1 MIEDW
6 IRSYN
11 PQSKLE
17 LLNAKREIIQEV
29 ALSGLHRG
37 SFFEHACFYGG
48 TALRIFYGLDRYS
61 EDLDFSLLEKDKN
74 FSLAPYISFIE
85 DEFKLIGMDAVVTI
99 KEKKSFS
106 AVQSAFLK
114 DDTEWSDLN
123 IEFDR
128 NNKYPAKLKVKI
140 EVDRDPPLD
149 FETESKL
156 LIKPSGKYINCMIK
170 EHLFA
175 GKMHAV
181 MFREWKNNEKGRD
194 WYDMIWYIT
203 KGIEIG
209 LSHFNRRANE
219 SGNLIDGK
227 DYTKNSF
234 IETLHKKIDTLDV
247 EMALQDIKRF
257 VASQQSIEMWSRQFF
272 HDIIDHIKFKP

>member
-37 SFFEHACFYGG
+37 GFFEHACFYGG

-74 FSLAPYISFIE
+74 FSLAPYIPFIE

-99 KEKKSFS
+99 KEKKFFS

-114 DDTEWSDLN
+114 DDTEWSHLD

-181 MFREWKNNEKGRD
+181 LFREWKNNEKGRD

-209 LSHFNRRANE
+209 LPHFNRRAKE

-257 VASQQSIEMWSRQFF
+257 VSSQQSVEMWSRQFF
-272 HDIIDHIKFKP
+272 HDIIEHIKFRT